1 MNIYDFSVDK
11 INGEFTSL
19 REYEGKVI
27 LIVNSATRCGFTPQY
42 GGRPPEVV
50 FIQTL
55 RPRQAFCNVRLTH
68 LLSAVRWSFSN

>member
-27 LIVNSATRCGFTPQY
+27 LIDVY
-42 GGRPPEVV
+42 K
-50 FIQTL
+50 
-55 RPRQAFCNVRLTH
+55 RQCWC
-68 LLSAVRWSFSN
+68 SP